1 MWALGMDKLLMDRA
15 WGRGGEGTTGMGM
28 VGARQHCDL
37 MDRQVKPTAD

>member
-1 MWALGMDKLLMDRA
+1 MGFRDGQAADGQ
-15 WGRGGEGTTGMGM
+15 GGGSGGEGTTGMGM